1 MAITVV
7 VAIPEEYSQYNC
19 LYEEASDPERCRGRG
34 LTGSQDAEECIVM
47 ANEAKILQPM
57 VRVASV
63 YCRIDYARD
72 PSNRQ
77 AIVLHT
83 WYSIT

>member
-7 VAIPEEYSQYNC
+7 VAIPEGYSQYNC
-19 LYEEASDPERCRGRG
+19 LYDEAPDPEGCRGRG

-63 YCRIDYARD
+63 YCRIDYERD

-77 AIVLHT
+77 AIVLQT
-83 WYSIT
+83 W